1 MSPSRLILMGVSSGA
16 IEALRILLPALPAS
30 LPVALVLV
38 IHRHRVESG
47 DLIPLLT
54 RICRLPVRFPEDK
67 EVIRPGCLYIA
78 PPDYHL
84 LIEADHFAFSL
95 EELVNHARPSIDVLF
110 ESAADACG
118 PQTIGII
125 LTGMGCDGAQGL
137 AAIRRR
143 GGMAM
148 VQNPDAADADQMPLA
163 ALAAVP
169 DARQMTL
176 EEMGT
181 WLAGIAVAGI
191 TEG

>member
-16 IEALRILLPALPAS
+16 IEALRILLPALPAA